1 MSTKKNLKKILGLD
15 VEYELD
21 SSSELSEE
29 DEEEGSM
36 LKKMKTEDKIPG
48 FIDYVFSWS
57 IADILNTDLYKDK
70 VNPIPDTFS
79 SSVNYLESFV
89 NPLLEETHADLRS
102 NMLSVYSAPVSEIC
116 GVQTRGIPALSDN
129 LSYSIALN
137 NNRRNN
143 YEPGHGDLI
152 AITDV
157 RPNCI
162 DDLNRPRISYVLGL
176 VEGTKEKVS
185 NMIPILSS
193 KTIAFDRER
202 DTLFAVFLT
211 NLTTNRQIWNALHHG
226 GQGNTDIINS
236 VLKIDPLAVE
246 EECSL
251 CSSTENERVNRS
263 KARKVIETLGLN
275 RSQETAVLNCVALK
289 ECVHG
294 SRVKLIWGPP
304 GTGKTKTVASLLYTL
319 LQMKCRTLICAPT
332 NVAVTGVA
340 KRLMSC
346 LTSGK
351 LENNITYGLGDIVLF
366 GNMKRMEIVGHK
378 DLHDVFL
385 ENRISVLAQCFAP
398 HSGWKGSACEMTSL
412 LENPKREYNHYLG
425 NPYEMNEHD
434 FPLAFEDFFREKLFV
449 LGKQLA
455 FCITGLYTHLP
466 TRFLPLEVVKEMVRV
481 LDKLQSLETLLQSVS
496 KEWLQRALIDKGEE
510 RGLINRKEESFDS
523 LMIRSIK
530 LQCLEELKSIRE
542 TFSEPNFKESRGIRN
557 FCLSNACLIFCTASS
572 SGKLHAREMTVP
584 LEMVIIDEAAQLK
597 ECESTLPLQIPGLR
611 HAVLV
616 GDEKQLPAMVTSKI
630 CEKAGFGRSLF
641 ERLVKLG
648 HSKHLLNIQ
657 YRMHPS
663 ISLFPN
669 NEFYGKQITDG
680 PNVIERAYEKGFLD
694 EKIYSPFS
702 FINITN
708 GKEEFDNRH
717 SRRNMVEVSVVTEIV
732 SKLYKECMKSKKRVR
747 VGCISPYKAQVFAIQ
762 ESLGNSN
769 YSTDAND
776 LFSVNVR
783 SVDGFQGG
791 EEDVIIISTVRCN
804 GSGSL
809 CFLDNRQR
817 ANVALT
823 RARYCLWILGD
834 GKTLLNSR
842 SVWQKLVTD
851 AKKRGC
857 FYNVYEDKNLSLA
870 VTNALIRLRQFNSLF
885 STDSIL
891 FKVSNWKVCFS
902 PQFHESIT
910 RIHDVEMQREV
921 VSILV
926 KLSSGWRRQQN
937 KDKNAPNSNMNIE
950 GGGGYSPLLELYDV
964 KRPIILVWTTETVIE
979 NSTEMQVIKVLDILP
994 RSKISELARR
1004 FDRVVDSY
1012 TRNQMSRCRCKQIQE

>member
-1 MSTKKNLKKILGLD
+1 
-15 VEYELD
+15 
-21 SSSELSEE
+21 
-29 DEEEGSM
+29 
-36 LKKMKTEDKIPG
+36 MKTEDKILG

-57 IADILNTDLYKDK
+57 IADILNTDLFKDK

-79 SSVNYLESFV
+79 SSVHYLDSFV

-102 NMLSVYSAPVSEIC
+102 NMLNVYSAPVSEIC
-116 GVQTRGIPALSDN
+116 GVQTRWIPQNSNN
-129 LSYSIALN
+129 LSYSIALS

-152 AITDV
+152 AITEV
-157 RPNCI
+157 IPNCI
-162 DDLNRPRISYVLGL
+162 DDLDRPRISYVLGF

-202 DTLFAVFLT
+202 DDTLFAVFLT

-226 GQGNTDIINS
+226 GRGNTDIINS
-236 VLKIDPLAVE
+236 VLKIDPSAIE
-246 EECSL
+246 EEGTL
-251 CSSTENERVNRS
+251 GLNRS

-275 RSQETAVLNCVALK
+275 RSQETAVLNCTALA
-289 ECVHG
+289 ECRHEN
-294 SRVKLIWGPP
+294 RVKLIWGPP
-304 GTGKTKTVASLLYTL
+304 GTGKTKTVVSLVYTL
-319 LQMKCRTLICAPT
+319 LQMKRRTLICAPT
-332 NVAVTGVA
+332 NVAVIGVA
-340 KRLMSC
+340 KRLISC
-346 LTSGK
+346 YLSGK
-351 LENNITYGLGDIVLF
+351 LETNKTYGLGDIVLF
-366 GNMKRMEIVGHK
+366 GNVKRMEIVEHK

-385 ENRISVLAQCFAP
+385 ENRISVLAQCFDRR
-398 HSGWKGSACEMTSL
+398 SGWKGSACEITSL
-412 LENPKREYNHYLG
+412 LENPKREYDHYL
-425 NPYEMNEHD
+425 NKHE

-455 FCITGLYTHLP
+455 FCLTGLYTHLP
-466 TRFLPLEVVKEMVRV
+466 TRFLPFKVVKEMVRV
-481 LDKLQSLETLLQSVS
+481 LDTVQSLETFLRSVG
-496 KEWLQRALIDKGEE
+496 KGRLQRALIDKEDQK
-510 RGLINRKEESFDS
+510 RSFDI
-523 LMIRSIK
+523 LVIRGIK
-530 LQCLEELKSIRE
+530 SQCLEELKSILE
-542 TFSEPNFKESRGIRN
+542 NFSEPNFKESRGIRN

-572 SGKLHAREMTVP
+572 SGKLHTREMTVP

-648 HSKHLLNIQ
+648 HNKHLLDIQ

-669 NEFYGKQITDG
+669 NEFYGNRISDG
-680 PNVIERAYEKGFLD
+680 PNVRERSYEKRFLE
-694 EKIYSPFS
+694 EKIYGPFS

-717 SRRNMVEVSVVTEIV
+717 SRRNIVEVSVVTEIV

-762 ESLGNSN
+762 ESLGNAN

-804 GSGSL
+804 GNGSL
-809 CFLDNRQR
+809 RFLDNRQR

-834 GKTLLNSR
+834 GKTLLDSR
-842 SVWQKLVTD
+842 SVWQKLVVD

-857 FYNVYEDKNLSLA
+857 FYNVYEDKNLSLT
-870 VTNALIRLRQFNSLF
+870 VTNTLIQLRQFDSLF

-891 FKVSNWKVCFS
+891 FKVSSWKVCFS
-902 PQFHESIT
+902 PQFHESIN
-910 RIHDVEMQREV
+910 RIDDVEMLREV
-921 VSILV
+921 VSIIV
-926 KLSSGWRRQQN
+926 KLSSGWRQQD
-937 KDKNAPNSNMNIE
+937 KDENAPNSTLNNIE
-950 GGGGYSPLLELYDV
+950 GGGSSPLLELYDV
-964 KRPIILVWTTETVIE
+964 KWPTLLVWTTEITIE
-979 NSTEMQVIKVLDILP
+979 NSTEIQVIKVLDILP

-1004 FDRVVDSY
+1004 FDRVVDNY